1 MEKNLLEFTR
11 EELEAIE
18 DRAILDA
25 IASAVGAE
33 QTKRADHLI
42 DRKSVV

>member
-33 QTKRADHLI
+33 QTKR